1 MQEQRK
7 QHGTAAAP
15 TEPVEV
21 RIQAWVQ
28 KMWRPVGT
36 VFAVLLALML
46 GWSVVNG
53 KHGLSAWQK
62 QRVEY
67 KQLEKEIDEL
77 KQENTKLKN
86 HIDKLKNDP
95 DAIAHEAR
103 EQLHYAKPG
112 EVIVALP
119 PDPKADGQSSGK

>member
-1 MQEQRK
+1 MQEQQK
-7 QHGTAAAP
+7 QKGT
-15 TEPVEV
+15 TTPVEPLEV
-21 RIQAWVQ
+21 RVQAWAK
-28 KMWRPVGT
+28 KMWQPAGT
-36 VFAVLLALML
+36 VAAVLLALLL

-62 QRVEY
+62 QRTEH
-67 KQLEKEIDEL
+67 KQLDKEIEEL
-77 KQENTKLKN
+77 KQENSKLKD
-86 HIDKLKNDP
+86 HIDRLKNDP

-119 PDPKADGQSSGK
+119 TDPKSDGQGGAK